1 MALISKHLQPVAKD
15 RLTAADN
22 QRMGASLLATELHQ
36 LQKQITLLLHEG
48 EMVAEFPTP
57 STGDADTYVSR
68 FLTQLS
74 QLLKAL
80 R

>member
-1 MALISKHLQPVAKD
+1 
-15 RLTAADN
+15 
-22 QRMGASLLATELHQ
+22 MGASLLATELHQ